1 MEEKVLMA
9 ALAGLLHDVGKIQQ
23 RALTV
28 PRASAPG
35 FEGEGQPAHAT
46 YSAYFVQNHVPQ
58 AYRAAALAGAYH
70 HVPERSP
77 AQDNRLSKLIA
88 LADKLSAGERVDEN
102 FVKKNAQPRQMMTI
116 FDRIS
121 LEKAHKEKDA
131 KDRKY
136 LPLRPLRL
144 TEKNLFP
151 IDKQDK
157 DGEGDGYQNLLDTL
171 SSTARRDPGDMQAY
185 IENMLGAMQT
195 AAWCVPSAYYYSAP
209 DVSLYDH
216 SRMTAA
222 LAVCMAERP
231 DSEIDSLLKAAREAF
246 KEKERKTL
254 PDTPVALLIGGDISG
269 IQKFIYT
276 ITSKKAAQTLRGRSF
291 YLQLLTEA
299 FLRFVLNELGIPYT
313 NVIYSGGGHFF
324 LLAPVSAEEKLP
336 ALRNEITKKILTH
349 HGTSL
354 YFALGFTQV
363 PAYEFEAEKFPKAWE
378 RMHADL
384 GNAKTQRYTEL
395 GDEMHAKV
403 FAIAEK
409 GGNPDT
415 TCSVCGGDAL
425 FIVEESRDE
434 DGNSVKVCSLCDS
447 FSKKLGKVLPDAK
460 FAALGWQKPADTKSA
475 TFEEALLSFGLRA
488 QLLTS
493 EKDEV
498 NLKHAERITLWAL
511 DDPKNGYPA
520 TGNIP
525 AVHLLRYTVND
536 VPTDKGEIIT
546 FDELQKKVDGGF
558 KRLGV
563 LRMDVDNLG
572 DVFKK
577 GLGSYATLA
586 RISTLS
592 FQMSLF
598 FEGWVK
604 RICEQFNGKIYAVYA
619 GGDDVFLIAP
629 WDVMPELALNIRN
642 DFAKY
647 TANHPDLHISAGLAF
662 IGGKYPIYQAADDAE
677 AILKSAKKNDGKNSF
692 GFIGNA
698 WTWVDFLEV
707 RDKFERIVKIVS
719 DKNGPHAI
727 IQTLRELAEMKL
739 ERQKG
744 DKEIWGPWQ
753 WRGAY
758 LLKRMEERAK
768 DELARE
774 IKSIRESLDKNGYA
788 DIKQWGAAAR
798 WAQLQTRTKKESTK
812 KGE

>member
-9 ALAGLLHDVGKIQQ
+9 ALAGLLHDVGKFAQ
-23 RALTV
+23 RAGEQVSAEWSENKTKTDFVYQHALHTWHFV
-28 PRASAPG
+28 NKYLPSAFKEAGTDAAFHHRPRGDGISI
-35 FEGEGQPAHAT
+35 Q
-46 YSAYFVQNHVPQ
+46 
-58 AYRAAALAGAYH
+58 
-70 HVPERSP
+70 
-77 AQDNRLSKLIA
+77 IA
-88 LADKLSAGERVDEN
+88 DHLSAGERRNDEQDDSDTKSHPRQLQSI
-102 FVKKNAQPRQMMTI
+102 FYTLFEYGKNAT
-116 FDRIS
+116 D
-121 LEKAHKEKDA
+121 K
-131 KDRKY
+131 KY
-136 LPLRPLRL
+136 LPLSALKLER
-144 TEKNLFP
+144 EVIFP
-151 IDKQDK
+151 APVLAEK
-157 DGEGDGYQNLLDTL
+157 DGKVWNQYRALYAEFCAEAEALKTL
-171 SSTARRDPGDMQAY
+171 HEKQPDLESYLES
-185 IENMLGAMQT
+185 MLALTQKFT
-195 AAWCVPSAYYYSAP
+195 WCIPSAYFKAVP

-222 LAVCMAERP
+222 LAAVL
-231 DSEIDSLLKAAREAF
+231 SEFPQEGLAARVKSSE
-246 KEKERKTL
+246 
-254 PDTPVALLIGGDISG
+254 PVALLIGGDISG

-299 FLRFVLNELGIPYT
+299 VLRFVLNELGIPYT

-425 FIVEESRDE
+425 SIVEESRDE

-698 WTWVDFLEV
+698 WTWVEFLEV